1 MDNYQQ
7 SQKNKLFK
15 PEHGDPY
22 LEPTPQGTA
31 HCPQCGA
38 LHHQGRWS
46 WQQIVPD
53 EVQQHLCPACRR
65 IADDQPAGTLH
76 LSGGFLAGHR
86 EEILGLIHNT
96 EAAEKSQ
103 HALERL
109 LRITDQDDGLLVT
122 TTGMH
127 LAQRIGHALS
137 AAYKGECDYRY
148 AQDEY
153 HLAVHWSRD

>member
-1 MDNYQQ
+1 MDKYQQ
-7 SQKNKLFK
+7 SQKNQLFK
-15 PEHGDPY
+15 PAHGDPY
-22 LEPTPQGTA
+22 LDAMPGGGA
-31 HCPQCGA
+31 RCPQCGA
-38 LHHQGRWS
+38 VYHQGRWS
-46 WQQIVPD
+46 WQQALAEGAPSHV
-53 EVQQHLCPACRR
+53 CPACRR
-65 IADDQPAGTLH
+65 IADDQPAGTLY
-76 LSGGFLAGHR
+76 LAGGFLEAHR
-86 EEILGLIHNT
+86 EEVLGLIHNT
-96 EAAEKSQ
+96 EAAEKAQ

-109 LRITDQDDGLLVT
+109 LRITDQDGGLLVT